1 MKIRVLHWMIVFV
14 VLNPLWPL
22 AFSLAQ
28 LSYLIV
34 NSKNLLEARL
44 EGLDARRT
52 SDFIVNNN

>member
-1 MKIRVLHWMIVFV
+1 MIVFV

-34 NSKNLLEARL
+34 NSKNPLEARL
-44 EGLDARRT
+44 EGLDARQT